1 MGKEPLEVLKEFI
14 NEMYQWN
21 MMCQEIDKIPKE
33 YYNQKNMILEKL
45 NGIFLNYL
53 TVKDRKYTQQL
64 SYSNP
69 PEYNLAT
76 NEILTCNVENK
87 KAYIEI
93 QETVGFKNKIKY
105 TLHLKNDGW
114 RIDKK
119 EWWDEFDNKWKKG
132 IL

>member
-1 MGKEPLEVLKEFI
+1 MEKEPLEVLKEFI

>member
-1 MGKEPLEVLKEFI
+1 MEKEPLEVLKEFI

-33 YYNQKNMILEKL
+33 YYNQRNMILEKL

-53 TVKDRKYTQQL
+53 TVKDRKYAQQL